1 MSNTSFSAFRNF
13 WNSKFQI
20 SLGILVLQIISI
32 GDLMILTE
40 LVKPE
45 VSVMPFQ
52 IFMVIDGLASI
63 LLTILN
69 ARFLYFF
76 LSKKKFYGYLFL
88 MILSMVLTALI
99 NEIPVQG
106 NYPTAELMLI
116 IFSTLLGYIPP
127 LTAMIFILVDSLR
140 TKDDKIYRLVGAANL
155 FILFPIIFG
164 GLLFSLELIQ
174 PMGSELKFTS
184 MLDAIYFYTKLS
196 FYGATGFEAP
206 LENISILLKNALTVE
221 SFFMDLFA
229 LLMLGRLVE
238 K

>member
-1 MSNTSFSAFRNF
+1 
-13 WNSKFQI
+13 
-20 SLGILVLQIISI
+20 
-32 GDLMILTE
+32 
-40 LVKPE
+40 
-45 VSVMPFQ
+45 
-52 IFMVIDGLASI
+52 
-63 LLTILN
+63 
-69 ARFLYFF
+69 
-76 LSKKKFYGYLFL
+76 
-88 MILSMVLTALI
+88 MVLTALI

>member
-1 MSNTSFSAFRNF
+1 MPNASLSAIQNF

-20 SLGILVLQIISI
+20 SLGILILQIISI

-40 LVKPE
+40 LTKPE
-45 VSVMPFQ
+45 IAVMQQQTFL
-52 IFMVIDGLASI
+52 VIDGLASI
-63 LLTILN
+63 FLTILN

-76 LSKKKFYGYLFL
+76 LTKKSFYGYILL
-88 MILSMVLTALI
+88 MVLSMVLTGFV
-99 NEIPVQG
+99 NEIPVRIT
-106 NYPTAELMLI
+106 YTTAELTLI

-127 LTAMIFILVDSLR
+127 LTAMIYILIDSLR

-174 PMGSELKFTS
+174 PMGSESNFTS
-184 MLDAIYFYTKLS
+184 LFEAIYFYTKLS
-196 FYGATGFEAP
+196 FYGATGFDAP
-206 LENISILLKNALTVE
+206 IENISVLLKNALTVE